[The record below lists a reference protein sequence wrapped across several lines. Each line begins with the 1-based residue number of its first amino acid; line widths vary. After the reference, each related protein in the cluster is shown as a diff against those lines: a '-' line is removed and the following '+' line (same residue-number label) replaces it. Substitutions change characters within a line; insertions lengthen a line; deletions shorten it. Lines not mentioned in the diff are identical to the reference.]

1 MHTSAPAGLEYLHNK
16 GIIHRDIK
24 GANILVSDK
33 GEVKLSDFGCSYQ
46 SLAPSEDTRPLG
58 TVLWMAPEVCRE
70 EEVHA
75 SCDIWALGCT
85 VLQMV
90 TDRLPWAEREFE
102 HPIAAFF
109 HIATCAEGPKVPN
122 TVQPLTRSFISDC
135 VAVQAHHRPA
145 CAALLAHPW
154 VVMDA
159 SGDESLGDL
168 LDEAA
173 LPSPRWVRAQSPS
186 RLSLAKA
193 GGAAPPAPGAAPP
206 GDDRLPKSSS
216 LYFAPPSDLPG
227 PAGPKQVYPL
237 APPPRPRPRRCRTGA
252 SGGAPGAACEG
263 AVGAPGRRRARPPPV
278 HRRPCTQSF
287 CVQSWKRL
295 HSDGWVTLY
304 HESVP

>member
-1 MHTSAPAGLEYLHNK
+1 MAPAGLEYLHNK

-90 TDRLPWAEREFE
+90 TNRLPWAEREFE

-109 HIATCAEGPKVPN
+109 HIATCTEGPKAPD
-122 TVQPLTRSFISDC
+122 TTAPLTRSFISDC
-135 VAVQAHHRPA
+135 VAVQATDRPT

-154 VVMDA
+154 VVMD
-159 SGDESLGDL
+159 SDE
-168 LDEAA
+168 EPEE
-173 LPSPRWVRAQSPS
+173 LPQEQFVPHSPRWVRAAS
-186 RLSLAKA
+186 RALLQDHMAPKA
-193 GGAAPPAPGAAPP
+193 DAAAPPAATGSPARSDQTPRSSGLYRSPGSPQSSAA
-206 GDDRLPKSSS
+206 RSSS
-216 LYFAPPSDLPG
+216 NT
-227 PAGPKQVYPL
+227 QV
-237 APPPRPRPRRCRTGA
+237 
-252 SGGAPGAACEG
+252 
-263 AVGAPGRRRARPPPV
+263 
-278 HRRPCTQSF
+278 
-287 CVQSWKRL
+287 
-295 HSDGWVTLY
+295 
-304 HESVP
+304 